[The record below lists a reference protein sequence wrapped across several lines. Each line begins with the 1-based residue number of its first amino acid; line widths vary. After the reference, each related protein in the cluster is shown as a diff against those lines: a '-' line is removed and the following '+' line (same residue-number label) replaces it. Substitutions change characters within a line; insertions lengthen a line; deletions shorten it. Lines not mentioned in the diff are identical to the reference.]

1 MTTTTQAVKYSK
13 PDESEKYTKP
23 SIWVACLSAYNS
35 GYLHGAWIVPK
46 TTKEE
51 LLEQIQEVLK
61 GSPVGDP
68 EEWAVHDYNNFPNLG
83 EYPDLEKVC
92 EVQRAFEEFEPS
104 IVHGYLENFCDF
116 EPGNLKENIEEAFV
130 GTYDNFKDYA
140 YQYADDT
147 IPGLDSGST
156 LAMYFDYDGFARD
169 LELDHWTADAPGY
182 QTHIFRNY

>member
-1 MTTTTQAVKYSK
+1 MTTTTTQAIVKDDK
-13 PDESEKYTKP
+13 GQEVDKP

-68 EEWAVHDYNNFPNLG
+68 EEWAIHDYNNFPDLG

-92 EVQRAFEEFEPS
+92 EVQRAFDEYEPS
-104 IVHGYLENFCDF
+104 IVHGYLSNFCDWDA
-116 EPGNLKENIEEAFV
+116 GSLKEDIDEAFV
-130 GTYDNFKDYA
+130 GTFDNFRE
-140 YQYADDT
+140 YADQTADET
-147 IPGLDSGST
+147 MEIPDHIAG
-156 LAMYFDYDGFARD
+156 YFDYEGFARD
-169 LELDHWTADAPGY
+169 LEMDYWTAEAPGY
-182 QTHIFRNY
+182 QEHIYRSI

>member
-1 MTTTTQAVKYSK
+1 MTITIENDAVIKNNIK
-13 PDESEKYTKP
+13 EDKKQKP

-51 LLEQIQEVLK
+51 LLEQIKEVLK

-68 EEWAVHDYNNFPNLG
+68 EEWAIHDYDNFPNLG

-92 EVQRAFEEFEPS
+92 EVQRAFEEYEPS
-104 IVHGYLENFCDF
+104 IVNGYLENFCDF
-116 EPGNLKENIEEAFV
+116 EAGDLKESIDEAFV
-130 GTYDNFKDYA
+130 GTFDNFRE
-140 YQYADDT
+140 YADQTADET
-147 IPGLDSGST
+147 MLIDCPDHIAG
-156 LAMYFDYDGFARD
+156 YFDYEGFARD
-169 LELDHWTADAPGY
+169 LELDHWTADAPDY